1 MYDCW
6 LYSVPCFWY
15 VCSVYVCLCCVLCKR
30 GTCVPLSVVLSYL
43 AFSRRALEH
52 VARPCLTCGSTM
64 TSSIQTAKQTAL

>member
-30 GTCVPLSVVLSYL
+30 GTDDGVVLSLLFHAATWLGL
-43 AFSRRALEH
+43 ASH
-52 VARPCLTCGSTM
+52 VARR
-64 TSSIQTAKQTAL
+64 

>member
-30 GTCVPLSVVLSYL
+30 GTYVPLSVVLSLLFHAALSSTSLGLERL
-43 AFSRRALEH
+43 ASH
-52 VARPCLTCGSTM
+52 VARR
-64 TSSIQTAKQTAL
+64 

>member
-30 GTCVPLSVVLSYL
+30 GTDDGVVLSL
-43 AFSRRALEH
+43 HFHAALEH

>member
-30 GTCVPLSVVLSYL
+30 GTDNGVVLSLLFTRQLFTPRSSTSLGL
-43 AFSRRALEH
+43 ASH
-52 VARPCLTCGSTM
+52 VARR
-64 TSSIQTAKQTAL
+64 